1 MPLLSSIHPD
11 PAPDCVKERLNMS
24 MTTCSVVI
32 ATTEGKAFSTT
43 SAMFGKTGALMIGL
57 GDFQSGSRGE
67 TWPVEIG
74 SCLGVETG
82 EVENSK

>member
-1 MPLLSSIHPD
+1 
-11 PAPDCVKERLNMS
+11 
-24 MTTCSVVI
+24 
-32 ATTEGKAFSTT
+32 
-43 SAMFGKTGALMIGL
+43 MFGKTGALMIGL